1 MISQAEPVVLTGE
14 AALSFANSLFRPTR
28 EETERRNAVMEK
40 IDRDVTITEHE
51 DGFSADVSWLDLSF
65 LEKEFSSSNR
75 ELELTMETS
84 TERASFAFFDGIA
97 GNTPYI
103 LVGARFQREET
114 TGGVLLS
121 CAA

>member
-1 MISQAEPVVLTGE
+1 MISQAEPIVLTGE

-51 DGFSADVSWLDLSF
+51 DGFSANVSWLDLSF

-75 ELELTMETS
+75 ELGLTMKTT
-84 TERASFAFFDGIA
+84 TEKSSVLFDGIT
-97 GNTPYI
+97 GNAPHI
-103 LVGARFQREET
+103 LVGVRFKREET
-114 TGGVLLS
+114 AGGELFS